1 MIKRI
6 LKDRR
11 GDSFAGHAWGI
22 ILIAAIFGIVLSFTP
37 YYFMKSNQDTFAN
50 ELCRT
55 AELSGRVG
63 SETTER
69 AQELEQQFGFSP
81 QITWS
86 QTGNIPLGTTV
97 TVKLNSTYQFR
108 LGNLGSVSMP
118 MNSKASGKSE
128 VYWK

>member
-1 MIKRI
+1 MIKKV

-11 GDSFAGHAWGI
+11 GDTFVGHAWGI
-22 ILIAAIFGIVLSFTP
+22 ILIAAVVGTVLGFTP

-50 ELCRT
+50 EICRT
-55 AELSGRVG
+55 AELSGRIGV
-63 SETTER
+63 ETTER
-69 AQELEQQFGFSP
+69 TQELEQQFGLFP

-97 TVKLNSTYQFR
+97 TVKLYSTYNFR
-108 LGNLGSVSMP
+108 IGNLGSVSMP